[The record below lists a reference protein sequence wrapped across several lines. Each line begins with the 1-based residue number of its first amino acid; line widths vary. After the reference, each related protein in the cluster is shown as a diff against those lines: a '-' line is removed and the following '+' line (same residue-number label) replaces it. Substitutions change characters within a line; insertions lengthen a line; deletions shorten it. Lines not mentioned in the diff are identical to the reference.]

1 MSTVFESYDEIVR
14 NLILQVRKE
23 DQDAFAEL
31 LEIYEPLIVSF
42 VNRFFNNGVSQ
53 QDAEDFKQEL
63 TVTFYNAILSYDL
76 SQTHV
81 SFGLYAKICMNNF
94 FITQLRVQKKRKG
107 LETVSLEETS
117 VDGNEVKAEDDPSAD
132 VIRREEMQEWNKKI
146 ENALSA
152 FEYKVWQHYFSGCS
166 NRETAELL
174 GKSEKSIENAVFR
187 IRQKLKGLFS

>member
-1 MSTVFESYDEIVR
+1 MGAVFESYDDIVR
-14 NLILQVRKE
+14 NLIAHVRKE
-23 DQDAFAEL
+23 DQGAFEEL

-53 QDAEDFKQEL
+53 QDAEDFKQDL

-94 FITQLRVQKKRKG
+94 FITQLRLLKRRRG
-107 LETVSLEETS
+107 LETLSLEETS
-117 VDGNEVKAEDDPSAD
+117 MEGNEVKGEDDPSAD
-132 VIRREEMQEWNKKI
+132 VIRREEMREWNKKI
-146 ENALSA
+146 EAELSA
-152 FEYKVWQHYFSGCS
+152 FEHKVWQYYFSGCS
-166 NRETAELL
+166 NREIAEIL